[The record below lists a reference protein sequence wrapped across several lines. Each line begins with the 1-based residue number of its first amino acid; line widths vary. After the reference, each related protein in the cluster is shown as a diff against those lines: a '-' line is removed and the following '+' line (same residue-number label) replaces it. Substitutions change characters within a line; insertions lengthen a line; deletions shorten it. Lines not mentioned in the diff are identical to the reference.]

1 MISLET
7 RAARLHCNLSGLV
20 REKSKRREKAAMV
33 NFSAISLWLPISD
46 PLFYI
51 GNCIGEV
58 IY

>member
-7 RAARLHCNLSGLV
+7 RAARLHCNLSGPE
-20 REKSKRREKAAMV
+20 REKSKRREKAAML
-33 NFSAISLWLPISD
+33 NSAISLWLPISD